1 MKMPKWLKILMGCS
15 FGFTITAFAISW
27 WFTDQV
33 YKDRCSTQECL
44 WYWNA
49 TNWVALSSMWVL
61 FGLAILYVL
70 YTIVFRRAEWLQHW
84 RSQPKRPIWFWVL
97 YCTGFAVYFAL
108 SQYARHHEELRSF
121 GTILFGLLALCFMV
135 PMCYRQSNGR
145 WQYLCIATFVFI
157 GASNLYTGWDSIG
170 TSDLR
175 YCLGQTYFQ
184 RVPVQSAGCEII
196 KAIPTPRYFAGRE
209 CPTADLFAG
218 CKSDYPFTFQSY
230 NQREAKGKVTRV
242 PLPWNSAGEMRKNF
256 VRCEQTATGQ
266 KCWIE

>member
-1 MKMPKWLKILMGCS
+1 MGCS
-15 FGFTITAFAISW
+15 FGFTITAFAVSW

-157 GASNLYTGWDSIG
+157 GAWNLYTDG
-170 TSDLR
+170 TRLAPRTFVIAWVKHIFSGFQFNRQAVKLLR
-175 YCLGQTYFQ
+175 RYRHRATLRVENVQPLTYSLVVSQIILLPFNLTINEKRKEKLLVFPYLGIRQ
-184 RVPVQSAGCEII
+184 AKCERI
-196 KAIPTPRYFAGRE
+196 
-209 CPTADLFAG
+209 L
-218 CKSDYPFTFQSY
+218 
-230 NQREAKGKVTRV
+230 
-242 PLPWNSAGEMRKNF
+242 
-256 VRCEQTATGQ
+256 
-266 KCWIE
+266 